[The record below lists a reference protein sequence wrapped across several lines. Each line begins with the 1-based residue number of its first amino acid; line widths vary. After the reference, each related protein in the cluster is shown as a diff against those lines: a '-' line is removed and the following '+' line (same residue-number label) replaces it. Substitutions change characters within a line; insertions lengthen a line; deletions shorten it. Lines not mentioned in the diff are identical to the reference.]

1 MFYIV
6 LRYFINKE
14 GTASHSEQAFDDEIQ
29 ARKRYHNIIAADI
42 DSNTLKYELVQVI
55 RSTDGSTISGC
66 SEVFDFSEPEPEEV
80 PASAD

>member
-55 RSTDGSTISGC
+55 RSTDGSTTNGC
-66 SEVFDFSEPEPEEV
+66 NQVFNFSEPKPEEV

>member
-6 LRYFINKE
+6 LRYFINNQGQE
-14 GTASHSEQAFDDEIQ
+14 SHSEQRFDDEIQ

-42 DSNTLKYELVQVI
+42 DSNTLQYELVQVI

-66 SEVFDFSEPEPEEV
+66 SEVFDFSNQNAEP
-80 PASAD
+80 SAE

>member
-6 LRYFINKE
+6 LRYNINKSGQE
-14 GTASHSEQAFDDEIQ
+14 AHSEQRYDDEIQ

-42 DSNTLKYELVQVI
+42 DSNTLQYELVQVI

-66 SEVFDFSEPEPEEV
+66 SEVFDFSNQNAEP
-80 PASAD
+80 SAE

>member
-6 LRYFINKE
+6 LRFFINKE
-14 GTASHSEQAFDDEIQ
+14 GQVSHSEQRFDDEVQ

-42 DSNTLKYELVQVI
+42 DSNNLQYELVQVI

-66 SEVFDFSEPEPEEV
+66 SEVFDFSNQNAEP
-80 PASAD
+80 SAE